1 MSLRGKL
8 VSQFM
13 RPLGPLGHLA
23 GWIMANRPSNRE
35 RNLWTVD
42 LLNLQPDSSVLEF
55 GCGPG
60 LALERCLEVAPKG
73 HIVGIDHSPVMIAH
87 AAKRNWPAIIENRLS
102 LTLGGENSLN
112 LLARNF
118 DRIFAVNAALFSPD
132 LQALITTLS
141 GKLAPGGMLAITH
154 MPRNR
159 NAKAADAERVANR
172 LADCFAN
179 AGLQDLSQE
188 KLSLIPVP
196 AVIVRGVVP

>member
-60 LALERCLEVAPKG
+60 LALKRCLEVAPKG

>member
-1 MSLRGKL
+1 
-8 VSQFM
+8 
-13 RPLGPLGHLA
+13 
-23 GWIMANRPSNRE
+23 MANRPSNRE

-42 LLNLQPDSSVLEF
+42 LLNLQPDNSVLEF

-60 LALERCLEVAPKG
+60 LALERCLAAAPKG

-87 AAKRNWPAIIENRLS
+87 AAKRNWSAIIDNRLS

-141 GKLAPGGMLAITH
+141 GKLSPGGMLAITH

-159 NAKAADAERVANR
+159 HATASDAERAAIR

-196 AVIVRGVVP
+196 AVIVRGFLP